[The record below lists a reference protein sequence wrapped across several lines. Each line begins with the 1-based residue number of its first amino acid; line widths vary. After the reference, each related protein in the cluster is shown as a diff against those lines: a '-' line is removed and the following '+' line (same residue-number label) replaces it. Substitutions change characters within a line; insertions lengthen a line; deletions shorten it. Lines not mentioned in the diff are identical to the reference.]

1 MTTTSYAI
9 DTTEEDGQSTAY
21 LTHKVG
27 QKYAV
32 LEVDYSD
39 SDTKEAIASESVTI
53 SLTELAR
60 LGRVAQAILDGRDPS
75 ERNYDRKAAT
85 A

>member
-9 DTTEEDGQSTAY
+9 DTIEEDGPCALY
-21 LTHKVG
+21 LTHDEGEKH
-27 QKYAV
+27 AW
-32 LEVDYSD
+32 LEVTYFDQGIVT
-39 SDTKEAIASESVTI
+39 DTERVTI

-75 ERNYDRKAAT
+75 ERNYDRKAT
-85 A
+85 AA

>member
-9 DTTEEDGQSTAY
+9 DTIEEDGPCALY
-21 LTHKVG
+21 LTHEEG
-27 QKYAV
+27 EKYAF
-32 LEVDYSD
+32 LEVAYFDEGIVT
-39 SDTKEAIASESVTI
+39 DTDRVVI